1 MMDRRPKTWLLFSL
15 WMAISSCAMPLDHR
29 TVDGTYL
36 DFNGEVRHT
45 YGHNYETVVNAGID
59 TLAALDLPVRS
70 KRGGPWETIVLAA
83 APAGSTLRLRFRPEV
98 GGRTSVGVRTGT
110 TGYRDHEFSFH
121 VHARLKERLKSAV
134 AAPPD
139 REPGSP
145 TRPMVADD
153 SQDVPTNERDP
164 AVGQAATPYSES
176 GFIPNKAIVAPVSPS
191 MASRPESAGPAQFP
205 EKSIPARLPKPD
217 YTVYFQKNSNLPGP
231 DQMAK
236 LDQIADRVM
245 ANPSWT
251 ISLSGYAGRDESEGQ
266 HGLVSET
273 RVMAVKFYLVGKGV
287 AAERI
292 ADRTQEMP
300 AIGKTVDAHLQQRVD
315 IRLFPGP

>member
-1 MMDRRPKTWLLFSL
+1 MMDRRPKTRLLLSL

-45 YGHNYETVVNAGID
+45 YGRNYETVVNAGID

-83 APAGSTLRLRFRPEV
+83 APAGSTLRLRFRSED
-98 GGRTSVGVRTGT
+98 GGRTTVGVRTGT

-121 VHARLKERLKSAV
+121 VHALLKKKLKNAV
-134 AAPPD
+134 VAPSD
-139 REPGSP
+139 REPGSA
-145 TRPMVADD
+145 TRPMAADD

-164 AVGQAATPYSES
+164 AAGQAATSYSES
-176 GFIPNKAIVAPVSPS
+176 GSIPNKALAAPASPS
-191 MASRPESAGPAQFP
+191 MASRPGSAGPSEIPGKFF
-205 EKSIPARLPKPD
+205 PARLPKPD

-245 ANPSWT
+245 ANPTWT
-251 ISLSGYAGRDESEGQ
+251 ISLSGYAGRDENESQ
-266 HGLVSET
+266 PGLVSES

-287 AAERI
+287 AAGRI
-292 ADRTQEMP
+292 ADQTQKMP
-300 AIGKTVDAHLQQRVD
+300 AIGKAVDAHLQQRVD